1 MARMTEEEADA
12 LDELWTKTT
21 PPLKHGVG
29 GFFSRQRELLAS
41 LDKVSAEYI
50 SAQAEALHKSPAE
63 IIAAMVR
70 KELTATA

>member
-29 GFFSRQRELLAS
+29 GFFTRQRELLAS
-41 LDKVSAEYI
+41 LDRVSAEYI
-50 SAQAEALHKSPAE
+50 SSQAETLHMSPAE
-63 IIAAMVR
+63 VISKLVR
-70 KELTATA
+70 KEIATAM

>member
-12 LDELWTKTT
+12 LDELWTRTT
-21 PPLKHGVG
+21 PSLKHGTG
-29 GFFSRQRELLAS
+29 GFFTRQCELLAS

-50 SAQAEALHKSPAE
+50 SSQAEALHLSPAE

-70 KELTATA
+70 KELATTA